1 MTEQIKKEM
10 SAVTDNSAA
19 AVTDDEMALINAYSR
34 RTLTKDEVYVF
45 GVVLCDND
53 IDRDNERFTVE
64 SLFEL
69 EKLFVG
75 KTGIF
80 DHSPTAKNQTARIFA
95 CSVESVGGR
104 KTANGDDYFRLTAR
118 AYIPKTKG
126 NEEII
131 QAIDSGILKEVS
143 IGCAAGEVRCGIC
156 GENIN
161 HCAHIKGE
169 TYGGKLCCGELTN
182 IYDAYEWSFVAVP
195 AQRNAGVT
203 KNFKGK
209 EMKMEEILKSIYTK
223 REINLS
229 GDDCKKLCSYIDEL
243 KKSAA
248 DGAYYRN
255 SLTSEVL
262 RLSAVVQPDIS
273 RETMESVAKG
283 MSVVQL
289 KEFKNAFEKRA
300 DSILPSVPQLYKQ
313 KNDITADSNGNFKI

>member
-10 SAVTDNSAA
+10 SAVTDNNAA

-95 CSVESVGGR
+95 CSVESVDGR

-169 TYGGKLCCGELTN
+169 TYGGKLTENLTQAVGRDCLAFALDN
-182 IYDAYEWSFVAVP
+182 LRREGYEVVFHVHDEVVIEVP
-195 AQRNAGVT
+195 KYGSP
-203 KNFKGK
+203 
-209 EMKMEEILKSIYTK
+209 E
-223 REINLS
+223 
-229 GDDCKKLCSYIDEL
+229 GDLQQ
-243 KKSAA
+243 
-248 DGAYYRN
+248 
-255 SLTSEVL
+255 
-262 RLSAVVQPDIS
+262 VVRIMSKVPPW
-273 RETMESVAKG
+273 AKG
-283 MSVVQL
+283 L
-289 KEFKNAFEKRA
+289 PLNAAGWYGDFFTK
-300 DSILPSVPQLYKQ
+300 D
-313 KNDITADSNGNFKI
+313 